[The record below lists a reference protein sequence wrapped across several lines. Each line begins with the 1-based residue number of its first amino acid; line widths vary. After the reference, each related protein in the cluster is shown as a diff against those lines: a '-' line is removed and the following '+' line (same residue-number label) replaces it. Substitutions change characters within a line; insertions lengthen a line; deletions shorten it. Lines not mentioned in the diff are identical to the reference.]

1 MRDAGNDDQDDVG
14 NDFRWLSYGE
24 LGQARG
30 ISTASA
36 IRLAF
41 RRKWRRQDGND
52 GTVRVAVPVDE
63 AKPQGEVADS
73 HGDGVG
79 RDIGQVVG
87 LLETAATMLRERGEA
102 ADGMLAALHA
112 NAEEALARAE
122 AATATEREARRRA
135 EVATADAEAQL
146 AQFRE
151 DLERVSRDGE
161 ARSQRRRLPESRPRQ
176 RRRSSGRKI
185 RPAGTAACWRD
196 CARPFGRSELL
207 LSVRPSRTLGGCRL
221 LVRAADRVEH
231 SESGMIR
238 IAMTYRLCSL
248 PGFETLSTSEVAT
261 R

>member
-1 MRDAGNDDQDDVG
+1 MRDAGNDDRGDVG
-14 NDFRWLSYGE
+14 DDFRWLSYGE

-41 RRKWRRQDGND
+41 RRQWRRQDGND

-63 AKPQGEVADS
+63 AKPQAEVADS

-87 LLETAATMLRERGEA
+87 LLEQQQPCCVSVGEA

-135 EVATADAEAQL
+135 EVATVDVETRLAQL
-146 AQFRE
+146 RD
-151 DLERVSRDGE
+151 DLERVSREGE
-161 ARSQRRRLPESRPRQ
+161 ARFTAERLPESRRRQ
-176 RRRSSGRKI
+176 RRRSSGRKTSPPGP
-185 RPAGTAACWRD
+185 RLAGAL
-196 CARPFGRSELL
+196 ARPFGGSELL
-207 LSVRPSRTLGGCRL
+207 FSVRPSRTLG
-221 LVRAADRVEH
+221 AAGYW
-231 SESGMIR
+231 SGR
-238 IAMTYRLCSL
+238 PT
-248 PGFETLSTSEVAT
+248 GWSTVKAG
-261 R
+261 